1 MHRARRCCSGRRCLP
16 PGACWERQTFV
27 AMHVMLRV
35 LAKEGT
41 ANVLFVVQNTA
52 LAYFVAKWV
61 MVRVSVKRGSRKAD
75 IEEVLNRFHVLHG
88 EGMARASFGIIDGL
102 LTLKKIDA
110 STVINYSLV
119 VVDEAHH

>member
-1 MHRARRCCSGRRCLP
+1 MHL
-16 PGACWERQTFV
+16 
-27 AMHVMLRV
+27 MLQV

-61 MVRVSVKRGSRKAD
+61 TVRVSF
-75 IEEVLNRFHVLHG
+75 EEVLNRFHVLHG

-119 VVDEAHH
+119 VVDEAHHLRRDVAIEQIEKFTAGSGGGIMAFFEARKANFSCS